1 MGRVGRREKWFCAMA
16 ISTARRRRA
25 AHSEAELF
33 LSSVPPRLANGISRL
48 SIRFEVNR
56 MVYFP
61 TVLYCSIDRAISSA
75 PLTTAGVIG
84 SARFNPWGPRQ
95 QANGGEESS
104 TAFQPTEMAT
114 SPQGTLT
121 F

>member
-1 MGRVGRREKWFCAMA
+1 MGRVGRREKWFCAVA

-75 PLTTAGVIG
+75 PLTTAGSMV
-84 SARFNPWGPRQ
+84 SARFTSWRPGQ
-95 QANGGEESS
+95 QANGGKEGS
-104 TAFQPTEMAT
+104 TAWQQTEMET
-114 SPQGTLT
+114 TPEVT
-121 F
+121 